1 MTTKLTLR
9 MDENLIN
16 QAKDYA
22 KHSGKSV
29 SKLVADFFALLN
41 PEPEEDFDEIS
52 PKVNL
57 FWELCRILE
66 LVLRITKNILRKN
79 IHDCTIRY
87 RCRSRFIFG

>member
-52 PKVNL
+52 PKVKSL
-57 FWELCRILE
+57 LGIMRDYQVSPEEYKKHLE
-66 LVLRITKNILRKN
+66 KKYL
-79 IHDCTIRY
+79 
-87 RCRSRFIFG
+87 